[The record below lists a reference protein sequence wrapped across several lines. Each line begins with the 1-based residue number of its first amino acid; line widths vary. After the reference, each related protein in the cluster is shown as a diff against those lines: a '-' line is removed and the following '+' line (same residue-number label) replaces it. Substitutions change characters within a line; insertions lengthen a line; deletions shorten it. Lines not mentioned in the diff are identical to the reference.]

1 MAGSRAAPAVAG
13 QGRHRHA
20 RPHRREHLY
29 RRHDHQ
35 RRDAATRQQHR
46 RRLDPGQ
53 ISSTTASSP
62 CAHRYLSVLRAI
74 SGAGALQQNGSGKT
88 ILTAASTY
96 TGPTTVNA
104 ATLIVNGSLASGV
117 TVNGGLFGGSGQVAS
132 LTLNGG
138 ALSPG
143 NSIGTMTIIG
153 NLVMASA
160 AAYLVEVSTTS
171 ADMTK
176 VGGSA
181 KLAGTLAFFPVSG
194 VYTVGTQYVL
204 LNAAGGVSGTFT
216 TATSPASSAVRSNP
230 WSRTTRTTC
239 SSRWRRTRFRSSRP
253 D

>member
-1 MAGSRAAPAVAG
+1 MISDGGVAG
-13 QGRHRHA
+13 GTGGSLVKVGTGTLALTGANTYTGGTTISGGTLQLGNNTAGGSILGNILDNGVLVFA
-20 RPHRREHLY
+20 RTDTY
-29 RRHDHQ
+29 QFD
-35 RRDAATRQQHR
+35 
-46 RRLDPGQ
+46 G
-53 ISSTTASSP
+53 
-62 CAHRYLSVLRAI
+62 VI

-104 ATLIVNGSLASGV
+104 GTLIVNGSLASGV
-117 TVNGGLFGGSGQVAS
+117 TVNGGLFGGSGKVAS

-143 NSIGTMTIIG
+143 NSIGTITITG

-176 VGGSA
+176 VGGTA

-194 VYTVGTQYVL
+194 VYTVGTQ
-204 LNAAGGVSGTFT
+204 
-216 TATSPASSAVRSNP
+216 
-230 WSRTTRTTC
+230 
-239 SSRWRRTRFRSSRP
+239 
-253 D
+253 